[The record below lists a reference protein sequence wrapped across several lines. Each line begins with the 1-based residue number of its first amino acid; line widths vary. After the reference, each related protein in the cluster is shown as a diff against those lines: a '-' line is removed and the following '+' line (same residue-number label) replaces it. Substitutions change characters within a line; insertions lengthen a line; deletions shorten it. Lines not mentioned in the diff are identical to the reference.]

1 MNTGM
6 TGYINLLIVVGGL
19 LSIQPAEASGLLYTP
34 INPSFGGNPN
44 NGPVLMNEATAQNP
58 FKAPSTALSPLQT
71 FQNNLQQAILT
82 NIATQIKTAMF
93 GTNGNSI
100 KPGTYDAGNYTV
112 TVTET
117 GTGVTIVTTDN
128 TTGAT
133 AQFDLS
139 QTVPTSTVP

>member
-6 TGYINLLIVVGGL
+6 TGYFNIFIVAGGVL
-19 LSIQPAEASGLLYTP
+19 FLQPAEASGLIYTP

-44 NGPVLMNEATAQNP
+44 NGPVLMNEATAQNSY
-58 FKAPSTALSPLQT
+58 KAPSTALSPLQT
-71 FQNNLQQAILT
+71 FQNNLQQAIL
-82 NIATQIKTAMF
+82 NNLSTQIKNAMF

-100 KPGTYDAGNYTV
+100 NPGTYDAGNYTI
-112 TVTET
+112 TVTDSGN
-117 GTGVTIVTTDN
+117 GTLSIVTKDN

-139 QTVPTSTVP
+139 QTVP